1 MIIEGTVLSKE
12 PDLTAVFDGVQQPYV
27 RLTIARLD
35 RPEVHAEARVV
46 GQSDIPVGVGGRV
59 KLEVT
64 RTITDRKAGVVR
76 FDAKLLDAQPL

>member
-1 MIIEGTVLSKE
+1 MIIEGRVVSKE
-12 PDLTAVFDGVQQPYV
+12 PGLSAVFAGVEQPYTRV
-27 RLTIARLD
+27 TIARLD
-35 RPEVHAEARVV
+35 HPEVHSEARIV

-76 FDAKLLDAQPL
+76 FDAKLLEAEP